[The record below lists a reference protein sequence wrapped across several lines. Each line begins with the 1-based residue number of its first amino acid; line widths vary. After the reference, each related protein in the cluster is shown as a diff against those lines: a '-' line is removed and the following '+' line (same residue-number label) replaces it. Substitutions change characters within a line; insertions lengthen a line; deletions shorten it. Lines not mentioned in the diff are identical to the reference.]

1 MGRHRA
7 NLVGCGIRPS
17 GLIERQAMNSRKR
30 WCRISPVAVLTAL
43 SLVATT
49 AAHASASPGPDGS
62 REGIAGQPGCE
73 RLDVRAC
80 LDLALTAM
88 GGREKLAGIHNV
100 QLDVI
105 GHTALTE
112 QSYRQAPFISSYERD
127 QLTLDFDK
135 GRLLQHARAV
145 WPESDPHQADIEQ
158 TLVATAQG
166 GVYRGKDGDSPC
178 GLSDL
183 EDNRATL
190 ALGPERLLLTA
201 AAAPD
206 LHYASG
212 EWLRSTPHSVL
223 EFNWQG
229 QPVRVL
235 LNAFNHLPD
244 AFERTATFQ
253 DFWFAWGDVEQRVY
267 YDNWKLLGGMVLPT
281 NRIEQRNGVL
291 WQSMQILDASFNT
304 TLDDKTF
311 AMDAAVAAKSAK
323 SKGWNREFSDKHR
336 VELAPGIELY
346 IGAWNATLIKQD
358 DGVLMLEAPI
368 SPHYTE
374 GVLAKAR
381 SAVVGVPVKAVLSSS
396 DSWPHMAGVR
406 EAVAEG
412 LPVYILDLNQPLLD
426 RLVTAPHRL
435 QPDHLQSAPKA
446 PQWHVVSGR
455 QEIGSGANRVVI
467 YPLRG
472 ASTERQ
478 YMVYFP
484 QHKLLYASD
493 TLGLN
498 ADHTLY
504 DPELMH
510 EVVQAVAREH
520 LEVTTVYAMH
530 EGPTPWSEVVRLVD
544 AATK

>member
-1 MGRHRA
+1 MD
-7 NLVGCGIRPS
+7 N
-17 GLIERQAMNSRKR
+17 RQR
-30 WCRISPVAVLTAL
+30 WISSFPIAVLAAL
-43 SLVATT
+43 SLVGMT
-49 AAHASASPGPDGS
+49 AAQASAPPPQDGS
-62 REGIAGQPGCE
+62 REGIAGHPGCE
-73 RLDVRAC
+73 RLDVHAC
-80 LDLALTAM
+80 LDLALAAM
-88 GGREKLAGIHNV
+88 GGRDKLAGIHNV

-158 TLVATAQG
+158 TLVATAQA
-166 GVYRGKDGDSPC
+166 GVYRGKSGDSPC

-183 EDNRATL
+183 DDTRTTL

-206 LHYASG
+206 LHYARG

-223 EFNWQG
+223 EFSWNG

-235 LNAFNHLPD
+235 LNVFNHLPD

-304 TLDDKTF
+304 ALDDKTF
-311 AMDAAVAAKSAK
+311 AMDPAVAAKSAQ

-346 IGAWNATLIKQD
+346 RGSWNATLIKQD
-358 DGVLMLEAPI
+358 DGVLVLEAPI
-368 SPHYTE
+368 SPRYAQGVFARARSE
-374 GVLAKAR
+374 YPGVPIKGVL
-381 SAVVGVPVKAVLSSS
+381 STS
-396 DSWPHMAGVR
+396 DSWPHIAGVR

-412 LPVYILDLNQPLLD
+412 LPVYALDLNQPLLD
-426 RLVTAPHRL
+426 KLVSAPHRL
-435 QPDHLQSAPKA
+435 NPDRLQTTPKA
-446 PQWHVVSGR
+446 AHWNIVAGR
-455 QEIGSGANRVVI
+455 LEIGRGANRIVL

-484 QHKLLYASD
+484 QQRLLYASD
-493 TLGLN
+493 TLALN
-498 ADHTLY
+498 PDHSLY

-510 EVVQAVAREH
+510 EVVQAVEREH
-520 LEVTTVYAMH
+520 LQVDTVFAMH
-530 EGPTPWSEVVRLVD
+530 EGPTPWSDVSKLVK
-544 AATK
+544 AALQ

>member
-1 MGRHRA
+1 MD
-7 NLVGCGIRPS
+7 N
-17 GLIERQAMNSRKR
+17 RKR
-30 WCRISPVAVLTAL
+30 WSSPFPIAVLAAL
-43 SLVATT
+43 SLAGVT
-49 AAHASASPGPDGS
+49 AVHASTPPPQDGS
-62 REGIAGQPGCE
+62 REGIAGHPGCE
-73 RLDVRAC
+73 RIDVHAC
-80 LDLALTAM
+80 LNLALAAM
-88 GGREKLAGIHNV
+88 GGRDRLAGIHNM

-127 QLTLDFDK
+127 QLTVDFDK
-135 GRLLQHARAV
+135 GQLLQHARAV

-158 TLVATAQG
+158 ALVATTQG
-166 GVYRGKDGDSPC
+166 GVYRTKEGDSPC
-178 GLSDL
+178 ALSDL
-183 EDNRATL
+183 DDTRITL

-223 EFNWQG
+223 EFSWNG

-267 YDNWKLLGGMVLPT
+267 YDNWKLLNGMVLPT

-304 TLDDKTF
+304 ALDNKTF
-311 AMDAAVAAKSAK
+311 AMDAAVAAKSAQ

-346 IGAWNATLIKQD
+346 RGAWNATLIKQD
-358 DGVLMLEAPI
+358 DGVLVLEAPI
-368 SPHYTE
+368 STMYAQ
-374 GVLAKAR
+374 GVFAKAR
-381 SAVVGVPVKAVLSSS
+381 SEYPGVPIKGVLSTS
-396 DSWPHMAGVR
+396 DSWPHIAGVR

-412 LPVYILDLNQPLLD
+412 LPVYALDLNQPLLE
-426 RLVTAPHRL
+426 RLVSAPHRL
-435 QPDHLQSAPKA
+435 NPDSLQTAPKTPHWNSVA
-446 PQWHVVSGR
+446 GKV
-455 QEIGSGANRVVI
+455 EIGHGVNRVVL

-484 QHKLLYASD
+484 QQRLLYASD
-493 TLGLN
+493 TLALN
-498 ADHTLY
+498 PDHSLY

-510 EVVQAVAREH
+510 EVVQAVEREH
-520 LEVTTVYAMH
+520 LQVDTVFSMH
-530 EGPTPWSEVVRLVD
+530 EGPTPWSEVSKLVK
-544 AATK
+544 AALQ